1 MNAVLGDSMKVLQGI
16 NDAVSDEL
24 LEQLVKYTS
33 EPRLV
38 ILVGVGKS
46 FCVAQLGAA
55 ILQSVGVLATAIHAT
70 DALHGGMGM
79 IATPRAGTLI
89 LVSHSGE
96 TQEVLDVAHNALK
109 LSPYISLVAITGA
122 PGSALVQKVQR
133 ALTYDCPRD
142 GSTHETIP
150 TVSVTAQLAWLN
162 VIACAH
168 ADAMS
173 AYELGAY
180 HPGGS
185 LNQRYRAEMT
195 SGGISSD

>member
-1 MNAVLGDSMKVLQGI
+1 MSVLQSI
-16 NDAVSDEL
+16 ADAANDDL
-24 LEQLVKYTS
+24 LDRLVEYTS
-33 EPRLV
+33 EPRVV

-55 ILQSVGVLATAIHAT
+55 LLQSVGVLATAIHAT
-70 DALHGGMGM
+70 DALHGGLGM

-96 TQEVLDVAHNALK
+96 TREVLDVAHGALK

-122 PGSALVQKVQR
+122 PGSTLVRNVQQ

-142 GSTHETIP
+142 GSVHGTIP
-150 TVSVTAQLAWLN
+150 AVSVTAQVAWLN

-168 ADAMS
+168 ADIMT

-185 LNQRYRAEMT
+185 LSQLYRDEIT